1 MRCKMGNGGPRLS
14 ENDLDS
20 FEKDANIVL
29 PAEYRSFLLRHNGGL
44 PSPDVIDVKGAP
56 GSPTDVQVFFGIGR
70 PVESSDLRWNRRTFV
85 ERLPN
90 KWLPIAH
97 DSGGNL
103 FCLSLSG
110 PDVGSVMYV
119 DLDQALP
126 GFYSVAR
133 NIDEFLDQLRT
144 SAA

>member
-1 MRCKMGNGGPRLS
+1 MRYLDNRGPRLR
-14 ENDLDS
+14 ENDLDD
-20 FEKDANIVL
+20 FEKDANIIL

-70 PVESSDLRWNRRTFV
+70 PVESSDLQWNRRTFV
-85 ERLPN
+85 ERLPS
-90 KWLPIAH
+90 KWLPIAR

-103 FCLSLSG
+103 FCLSVSG
-110 PDVGSVMYV
+110 PDAGSAMYV

-126 GFYSVAR
+126 GFYFVAR
-133 NIDEFLDQLRT
+133 SVDEFLDKLRT

>member
-1 MRCKMGNGGPRLS
+1 MRYLDNGGPRLR
-14 ENDLDS
+14 ENDLDD
-20 FEKDANIVL
+20 FEKDANIIL
-29 PAEYRSFLLRHNGGL
+29 LAEYRSFLLRHNGGL

-70 PVESSDLRWNRRTFV
+70 PVESSDLQWNRRTFV
-85 ERLPN
+85 ERLPS
-90 KWLPIAH
+90 KWLPIAR

-103 FCLSLSG
+103 FCLSVSG
-110 PDVGSVMYV
+110 PDAGSAMYV

-126 GFYSVAR
+126 GFYFVPRSV
-133 NIDEFLDQLRT
+133 DEFLDKLRT

>member
-1 MRCKMGNGGPRLS
+1 MRYLDNGGPRLR
-14 ENDLDS
+14 ENDLDD
-20 FEKDANIVL
+20 FEKDANIIL

-70 PVESSDLRWNRRTFV
+70 PVESSDLQWNRRTFV
-85 ERLPN
+85 ERLPS
-90 KWLPIAH
+90 KWLPIAR

-103 FCLSLSG
+103 FCLSVSG
-110 PDVGSVMYV
+110 PDAGSVMYV

-126 GFYSVAR
+126 GFYFVAR
-133 NIDEFLDQLRT
+133 SVDEFLDKLRT